1 MDPETGMSPVEPEVH
16 PRTAVK
22 SEGKPGRIVAVF
34 GAAFLEENSPAYR
47 AALDLGSEIAHRG
60 WTTACGGYGG
70 AMAAVSR
77 GADKAGGHTIGVTCD
92 TLSHSGRQINPWIRE
107 EIRCPTIHDRLMRLT
122 RMADAVVALDGGIG
136 TLTEI
141 VFCAVQIQ
149 TGELPPRPLLL
160 MGSVWEETFKTFF
173 RSASPFVRESDR
185 GLFGFVTS
193 PEEAVQIIR
202 DHFERLAASGG

>member
-1 MDPETGMSPVEPEVH
+1 MNPETIMPPVEPEITSIISGSS
-16 PRTAVK
+16 TAR
-22 SEGKPGRIVAVF
+22 SGKVVAVF

-47 AALDLGSEIAHRG
+47 AALALGTEIARRG

-70 AMAAVSR
+70 AMAAASR
-77 GADKAGGHTIGVTCD
+77 GAAKAGEHTIGVTCE
-92 TLSHSGRQINPWIRE
+92 TLSHTGRRINPWIRE
-107 EIRCPTIHDRLMRLT
+107 EIHCPTIHDRLMRLT

-149 TGELPPRPLLL
+149 TGELSPRPLLL

-185 GLFGFVTS
+185 GLFGFVSS
-193 PEEAVQIIR
+193 PEEAVKIIG
-202 DHFERLAASGG
+202 DHFERTDRSVG